1 MEHCIC
7 GALRGKTRVLVTHQ
21 VALTLPR
28 ADYVII
34 MDKGAIVEQGSR
46 AELQDRAAAL
56 LERYGVGEGGEE
68 EGTEGGASGH
78 EQKDTDKAG
87 EKQGGTK
94 EQEDGD
100 DRQRQQREGT
110 RLIREEEREEGRL
123 KLRVYFRAMG
133 GLVVALFLL
142 GQYGAVEGLR
152 YEQTRLLG
160 TWVERITAGH
170 DVTTSGLPYIYVS
183 PRLLWLSRNQAVD
196 VSSPARVV
204 SVSLVGERGRDG
216 ADPAACADG
225 CMGQSACVPAHPQ
238 GHGGTRHQSSH
249 RVVRSDTRG
258 QGAEQVLQRYRGE
271 SDGSSEVA
279 MWIFSIRAGAVVYV
293 LSATIY
299 PSGCDSICGVRRC
312 VGRRL
317 TRT

>member
-1 MEHCIC
+1 VGEHLLEHCIC

-28 ADYVII
+28 ADYIII

-56 LERYGVGEGGEE
+56 LERYGGGEGGEE
-68 EGTEGGASGH
+68 EGKEGEASGH
-78 EQKDTDKAG
+78 KQKDKDKAG
-87 EKQGGTK
+87 EKQGSNK
-94 EQEDGD
+94 EEDDGD

-123 KLRVYFRAMG
+123 KLRVYVAYFRAMG

-170 DVTTSGLPYIYVS
+170 DVTSSGLPYIYVS
-183 PRLLWLSRNQAVD
+183 
-196 VSSPARVV
+196 
-204 SVSLVGERGRDG
+204 
-216 ADPAACADG
+216 
-225 CMGQSACVPAHPQ
+225 
-238 GHGGTRHQSSH
+238 
-249 RVVRSDTRG
+249 
-258 QGAEQVLQRYRGE
+258 
-271 SDGSSEVA
+271 
-279 MWIFSIRAGAVVYV
+279 
-293 LSATIY
+293 TI
-299 PSGCDSICGVRRC
+299 II
-312 VGRRL
+312 
-317 TRT
+317 